1 MIFVI
6 KVGILFLND
15 LELIMRF
22 KKISCLLLPPLFIFS
37 TSIYAGNT
45 SKEQEIKKLVDQ
57 NFKPLLD
64 KYNVPG
70 MAVGVIQNNKK
81 YEMYYGLQSV
91 QDKKAVNSSTI
102 FELGSVSKLFTA
114 TAGGYAKTKGT
125 ISFKDTPGKYWKEL
139 KNTPID
145 QVNLLQLATYTSG
158 NLGLQFPDEVQTD
171 QQVLTFFKDWKP
183 KNSIGEYRQYSNP
196 SIGLFGKVVA
206 LSMNK
211 PFDQVLEKTIFPDL
225 GLKHSYVNV
234 PKTQMQNY
242 AFGYNQENQPIRVN
256 PGPLDAPAYGVKST
270 LPDMLKFINANLNTQ
285 KYPKDIQRAIN
296 ETHQGFYQ
304 VGTMYQALGWEEFSY
319 PAPLQTLLDSNSEQI
334 VMKPNKVTAISKE
347 PSVKMFHKT
356 GSTNGFGTYVV
367 FIPKEN
373 IGLVMLTNKR
383 IPNEERIKA
392 AYAVLNAIKK

>member
-1 MIFVI
+1 
-6 KVGILFLND
+6 
-15 LELIMRF
+15 MRF
-22 KKISCLLLPPLFIFS
+22 KKISCLLLSPLFIFS

-45 SKEQEIKKLVDQ
+45 PKDQEIKKLVDQ
-57 NFKPLLD
+57 NFKPLLE
-64 KYNVPG
+64 KYDVPG

-114 TAGGYAKTKGT
+114 TAGGYAKNKGK
-125 ISFKDTPGKYWKEL
+125 ISFDDTPGKYWKEL

-158 NLGLQFPDEVQTD
+158 NLALQFPDEVKTD

-211 PFDQVLEKTIFPDL
+211 PFDQVLEKTIFPAL

-256 PGPLDAPAYGVKST
+256 PGPLDARAYSVKST
-270 LPDMLKFINANLNTQ
+270 LPDMLSFIHANLNPQ
-285 KYPKDIQRAIN
+285 KYPADIQRAIN
-296 ETHQGFYQ
+296 ETHQGRYQ
-304 VGTMYQALGWEEFSY
+304 VNTMYQALGWEEFSY
-319 PAPLQTLLDSNSEQI
+319 PATLQTLLDSNSEQI

-347 PSVKMFHKT
+347 PSVKMYHKT
-356 GSTNGFGTYVV
+356 GSTTGFGTYVV

>member
-1 MIFVI
+1 
-6 KVGILFLND
+6 
-15 LELIMRF
+15 MRF
-22 KKISCLLLPPLFIFS
+22 KKISCLLLSPLFIFS

-45 SKEQEIKKLVDQ
+45 PKDREIKKLVDQ

-64 KYNVPG
+64 KYDVPG

-81 YEMYYGLQSV
+81 YETYYGLQSV
-91 QDKKAVNSSTI
+91 QDKKSVSSSTI

-114 TAGGYAKTKGT
+114 TAGGYAKNKGK
-125 ISFKDTPGKYWKEL
+125 ISFDDTPGKYWKEL

-145 QVNLLQLATYTSG
+145 QVKLLQLATYTSG
-158 NLGLQFPDEVQTD
+158 NLALQFPDEVQTD
-171 QQVLTFFKDWKP
+171 QQVLTFFKEWKP
-183 KNSIGEYRQYSNP
+183 KNPIGEYRQYSNP

-211 PFDQVLEKTIFPDL
+211 PFDQVLEKTIFPGL

-270 LPDMLKFINANLNTQ
+270 LPDMLSFINANLNPQ

-347 PSVKMFHKT
+347 PSIKMFHKT

>member
-1 MIFVI
+1 
-6 KVGILFLND
+6 
-15 LELIMRF
+15 MRF

-45 SKEQEIKKLVDQ
+45 PKEQEVKKLIDQ

-64 KYNVPG
+64 KYDVPG

-81 YEMYYGLQSV
+81 YEIYYGLQSV

-114 TAGGYAKTKGT
+114 TAGGYAKAKGK
-125 ISFKDTPGKYWKEL
+125 ISFNDTPGKYWKEL

-158 NLGLQFPDEVQTD
+158 NLALQFPDEVQTD
-171 QQVLTFFKDWKP
+171 QQVLTFFKDWKT
-183 KNSIGEYRQYSNP
+183 KNAIGEYRQYSNP

-211 PFDQVLEKTIFPDL
+211 PFDQVLEKTIFPPL
-225 GLKHSYVNV
+225 HLKNSYVNV

-242 AFGYNQENQPIRVN
+242 AYGYNQENQPIRVN

-270 LPDMLKFINANLNTQ
+270 LPDMLTFINANLNPQ
-285 KYPKDIQRAIN
+285 KYPKDIQHAIN

-356 GSTNGFGTYVV
+356 GSTNGFGSYVV

>member
-1 MIFVI
+1 
-6 KVGILFLND
+6 
-15 LELIMRF
+15 MRF

-37 TSIYAGNT
+37 SSIYAGNT
-45 SKEQEIKKLVDQ
+45 PKEQEIKKLVDQ
-57 NFKPLLD
+57 NFKPLLE
-64 KYNVPG
+64 KYDVPG

-91 QDKKAVNSSTI
+91 QDKKAVNSNTI

-125 ISFKDTPGKYWKEL
+125 ISFNDTPGKYWKEL

-158 NLGLQFPDEVQTD
+158 NLALQFPDEVKTD
-171 QQVLTFFKDWKP
+171 QQVLTFFKEWKP
-183 KNSIGEYRQYSNP
+183 KNPIGEYRQYSNP

-270 LPDMLKFINANLNTQ
+270 LPDMLSFINANLNPQ
-285 KYPKDIQRAIN
+285 KYPANIQRAIN

-319 PAPLQTLLDSNSEQI
+319 PALLQTLLDSNSEQI

>member
-1 MIFVI
+1 
-6 KVGILFLND
+6 
-15 LELIMRF
+15 MRF

-45 SKEQEIKKLVDQ
+45 PKEQEVKKLVDQ

-64 KYNVPG
+64 KYDVPG

-81 YEMYYGLQSV
+81 YEIYYGLQSV

-114 TAGGYAKTKGT
+114 TAGGYAKAKGK
-125 ISFKDTPGKYWKEL
+125 ISFDDTPGKYWKEL

-158 NLGLQFPDEVQTD
+158 NLALQFPDEVQTD
-171 QQVLTFFKDWKP
+171 QQVFTFFKDWKT
-183 KNSIGEYRQYSNP
+183 KNAIGEYRQYSNP

-211 PFDQVLEKTIFPDL
+211 PFDQVLEKTIFSTL
-225 GLKHSYVNV
+225 HLKNSYVNV

-242 AFGYNQENQPIRVN
+242 AYGYNQENQPIRVN

-270 LPDMLKFINANLNTQ
+270 LPDMLTFINANLNPQ
-285 KYPKDIQRAIN
+285 KYPKDIQHAIN

>member
-1 MIFVI
+1 MQ
-6 KVGILFLND
+6 
-15 LELIMRF
+15 F
-22 KKISCLLLPPLFIFS
+22 KKISCLLLSPLFIFS
-37 TSIYAGNT
+37 TSIYADNT
-45 SKEQEIKKLVDQ
+45 PKDQEIKKLVDQ
-57 NFKPLLD
+57 NFKPLLE
-64 KYNVPG
+64 KYDVPG

-102 FELGSVSKLFTA
+102 FELGSVSKLFIA
-114 TAGGYAKTKGT
+114 TAGGYAKNKGK
-125 ISFKDTPGKYWKEL
+125 ISFDDTPGKYWKEL

-158 NLGLQFPDEVQTD
+158 NLALQFPDEVQTD

-183 KNSIGEYRQYSNP
+183 KNPIGEYRQYSNP

-211 PFDQVLEKTIFPDL
+211 PFDQVLEKTIFPAL

-256 PGPLDAPAYGVKST
+256 LGLLDAPAYGVKST
-270 LPDMLKFINANLNTQ
+270 LPDMLSFIHANLNPQ
-285 KYPKDIQRAIN
+285 KYPADIQRAIN

-304 VGTMYQALGWEEFSY
+304 VNTMYQALGWEEFSY
-319 PAPLQTLLDSNSEQI
+319 PATLQTLLDSSSEQI

-347 PSVKMFHKT
+347 PSVKMYHKT
-356 GSTNGFGTYVV
+356 GSTTGFGTYVV

>member
-1 MIFVI
+1 
-6 KVGILFLND
+6 
-15 LELIMRF
+15 MRF
-22 KKISCLLLPPLFIFS
+22 KKISCLLLSPLFIFS

-45 SKEQEIKKLVDQ
+45 PKDQEIKKLVDQ
-57 NFKPLLD
+57 NFKPLLE
-64 KYNVPG
+64 KYDVPG

-91 QDKKAVNSSTI
+91 QDKKAVNRSTI

-114 TAGGYAKTKGT
+114 TAGGYAKNKGK
-125 ISFKDTPGKYWKEL
+125 ISFDDTPGKYWKEL

-158 NLGLQFPDEVQTD
+158 NLALQFPDEVQTD
-171 QQVLTFFKDWKP
+171 QQVLTFFKDWQP
-183 KNSIGEYRQYSNP
+183 KNPIGEYIQYSNP

-211 PFDQVLEKTIFPDL
+211 PFDQVLEKTIFPAL

-242 AFGYNQENQPIRVN
+242 AFGYNQENQPIRAN

-270 LPDMLKFINANLNTQ
+270 LPDMLSFIHANLNPQ
-285 KYPKDIQRAIN
+285 KYPADIQRAIN

-304 VGTMYQALGWEEFSY
+304 VNTMYQALGWEEFSY
-319 PAPLQTLLDSNSEQI
+319 PATLQTLLDSNSEQI

-347 PSVKMFHKT
+347 PSVKMYHKT
-356 GSTNGFGTYVV
+356 GSTTGFGTYVV

-392 AYAVLNAIKK
+392 AYAVLDAIKK

>member
-1 MIFVI
+1 
-6 KVGILFLND
+6 
-15 LELIMRF
+15 MRF

-45 SKEQEIKKLVDQ
+45 PKDQEIKKLVDQ

-64 KYNVPG
+64 KYDVPG

-114 TAGGYAKTKGT
+114 TAGGYAKNKGK
-125 ISFKDTPGKYWKEL
+125 ISFDDTPGKYWKEL

-158 NLGLQFPDEVQTD
+158 NLALQFPDEVQTD

-183 KNSIGEYRQYSNP
+183 KNPIGEYRQYSNP

-211 PFDQVLEKTIFPDL
+211 PFDQVLEKTIFPGL

-234 PKTQMQNY
+234 PKTQIQNY

-270 LPDMLKFINANLNTQ
+270 LPDMLSFINANLNPL

-296 ETHQGFYQ
+296 ETHKGFYQ

>member
-1 MIFVI
+1 
-6 KVGILFLND
+6 
-15 LELIMRF
+15 MRF
-22 KKISCLLLPPLFIFS
+22 KKISCPLSPPLFIFS

-45 SKEQEIKKLVDQ
+45 PKEQEVKKLIDQ

-64 KYNVPG
+64 KYDVPG

-81 YEMYYGLQSV
+81 YEIYYGLQSV

-114 TAGGYAKTKGT
+114 TAGGYAKAKGK
-125 ISFKDTPGKYWKEL
+125 ISFNDTPGKYWKEL

-158 NLGLQFPDEVQTD
+158 NLALQFPDEVQTD
-171 QQVLTFFKDWKP
+171 QQVLTFFKDWKT
-183 KNSIGEYRQYSNP
+183 KNAIGEYRQYSNP

-211 PFDQVLEKTIFPDL
+211 PFDQVLEKTIFPPL
-225 GLKHSYVNV
+225 HLKNSYVNV

-242 AFGYNQENQPIRVN
+242 AYGYNQENQPIRVN

-270 LPDMLKFINANLNTQ
+270 LPDMLTFINANLNPQ
-285 KYPKDIQRAIN
+285 KYPKDIQHAIN

-356 GSTNGFGTYVV
+356 GSTNGFGSYVV

>member
-1 MIFVI
+1 
-6 KVGILFLND
+6 
-15 LELIMRF
+15 MRF
-22 KKISCLLLPPLFIFS
+22 KKISCLLLSPLFIFS

-45 SKEQEIKKLVDQ
+45 PKDQEIKKLVDQ
-57 NFKPLLD
+57 NFKPLLE
-64 KYNVPG
+64 KYDVPG
-70 MAVGVIQNNKK
+70 MGHGVIQNNKK

-114 TAGGYAKTKGT
+114 TAGGYAKNKGK
-125 ISFKDTPGKYWKEL
+125 ISFDDTPGKYWKEL

-158 NLGLQFPDEVQTD
+158 NLALQFPDEVKTD

-211 PFDQVLEKTIFPDL
+211 PFDQVLEKTIFPAL

-256 PGPLDAPAYGVKST
+256 PGPLDAPAYSVKST
-270 LPDMLKFINANLNTQ
+270 LPDMLSFIHANLNPQ
-285 KYPKDIQRAIN
+285 KYPADIQRAIN
-296 ETHQGFYQ
+296 ETHQGRYQ
-304 VGTMYQALGWEEFSY
+304 VNTMYQALGWEEFSY
-319 PAPLQTLLDSNSEQI
+319 PATLQTLLDSNSEQI

-347 PSVKMFHKT
+347 PSVKMYHKT
-356 GSTNGFGTYVV
+356 GSTTGFGTYVV

>member
-1 MIFVI
+1 
-6 KVGILFLND
+6 
-15 LELIMRF
+15 MRF
-22 KKISCLLLPPLFIFS
+22 KKISCLLLSPLFIFS

-45 SKEQEIKKLVDQ
+45 PKDQEIKKLVDQ
-57 NFKPLLD
+57 NFKPLLE
-64 KYNVPG
+64 KYDVPG

-114 TAGGYAKTKGT
+114 TAGGYAKNKGK
-125 ISFKDTPGKYWKEL
+125 ISFDDTPGKYWKEL

-158 NLGLQFPDEVQTD
+158 NLALQFPDEVKTD

-211 PFDQVLEKTIFPDL
+211 PFDQVLEKTIFPAL

-256 PGPLDAPAYGVKST
+256 PGPLDATAYGVKST
-270 LPDMLKFINANLNTQ
+270 LPDMLSFIHANLNPQ
-285 KYPKDIQRAIN
+285 KYPADIQRAIN
-296 ETHQGFYQ
+296 ETHQGRYQ
-304 VGTMYQALGWEEFSY
+304 VNTMYQALGWEEFSY
-319 PAPLQTLLDSNSEQI
+319 PATLQTLLDSNSEQI
-334 VMKPNKVTAISKE
+334 VMKPKVTAISKE
-347 PSVKMFHKT
+347 PSVKMYHKT
-356 GSTNGFGTYVV
+356 GSTTGFGTYVV

>member
-1 MIFVI
+1 
-6 KVGILFLND
+6 
-15 LELIMRF
+15 MRF
-22 KKISCLLLPPLFIFS
+22 KKISCLLLSPLFIFS

-45 SKEQEIKKLVDQ
+45 PKDQEIKKLVDQ
-57 NFKPLLD
+57 NFKPLLE
-64 KYNVPG
+64 KYDVPG

-114 TAGGYAKTKGT
+114 TAGGYAKNKGK
-125 ISFKDTPGKYWKEL
+125 ISFDDTPGKYWKVL

-158 NLGLQFPDEVQTD
+158 NLALQFPDEVQTD

-183 KNSIGEYRQYSNP
+183 KNPIGEYRQYSNP

-211 PFDQVLEKTIFPDL
+211 PFDQVLEKTIFPAL

-256 PGPLDAPAYGVKST
+256 PGPLDAPEYGVKST
-270 LPDMLKFINANLNTQ
+270 LPDMLSFIHANLNPQ
-285 KYPKDIQRAIN
+285 KYPADIQRAIN

-304 VGTMYQALGWEEFSY
+304 VNTMYQALGWEEFSY
-319 PAPLQTLLDSNSEQI
+319 PATLQTLLDSNSEQI

-347 PSVKMFHKT
+347 PSVKMYHKT
-356 GSTNGFGTYVV
+356 GSTTGFGTYVV

>member
-1 MIFVI
+1 R
-6 KVGILFLND
+6 LRWFL
-15 LELIMRF
+15 L
-22 KKISCLLLPPLFIFS
+22 S
-37 TSIYAGNT
+37 
-45 SKEQEIKKLVDQ
+45 QEV
-57 NFKPLLD
+57 
-64 KYNVPG
+64 
-70 MAVGVIQNNKK
+70 
-81 YEMYYGLQSV
+81 YYGLQSV

-114 TAGGYAKTKGT
+114 TAGGYAKNKGK
-125 ISFKDTPGKYWKEL
+125 ISFDDTPGKYWKEL

-158 NLGLQFPDEVQTD
+158 NLALQFPDEVKTD

-211 PFDQVLEKTIFPDL
+211 PFDQVLEKTIFPAL

-270 LPDMLKFINANLNTQ
+270 LPDMLSFIHANLNPQ
-285 KYPKDIQRAIN
+285 KYPADIQRAIN
-296 ETHQGFYQ
+296 ETHQGRYQ
-304 VGTMYQALGWEEFSY
+304 VNTMYQALGWEEFSY
-319 PAPLQTLLDSNSEQI
+319 PATLQTLLDSNSEQI
-334 VMKPNKVTAISKE
+334 VMKPNVTAISKE
-347 PSVKMFHKT
+347 PSVKMYHKT
-356 GSTNGFGTYVV
+356 GSTTGFGTYVV

>member
-1 MIFVI
+1 
-6 KVGILFLND
+6 
-15 LELIMRF
+15 MRF
-22 KKISCLLLPPLFIFS
+22 KKISCLLLSPLFIFS

-45 SKEQEIKKLVDQ
+45 PKDQEIKKLVDQ
-57 NFKPLLD
+57 NFKPLLE
-64 KYNVPG
+64 KYDVPG

-114 TAGGYAKTKGT
+114 TAGGYAKNKGK
-125 ISFKDTPGKYWKEL
+125 ISFDDTPGKYWKEL

-158 NLGLQFPDEVQTD
+158 NLALQFPDEVKTD

-211 PFDQVLEKTIFPDL
+211 PFDQVLEKTIFPAL

-270 LPDMLKFINANLNTQ
+270 LPDMLSFIHANLNTQ
-285 KYPKDIQRAIN
+285 KYPADIQRAIN
-296 ETHQGFYQ
+296 ETHQGRYQ
-304 VGTMYQALGWEEFSY
+304 VNTMYQALGWEEFSY
-319 PAPLQTLLDSNSEQI
+319 PATLQTLLDSNSEQI

-347 PSVKMFHKT
+347 PSVKMYHKT
-356 GSTNGFGTYVV
+356 GSTTGFGTYVV

>member
-1 MIFVI
+1 MQF
-6 KVGILFLND
+6 N
-15 LELIMRF
+15 
-22 KKISCLLLPPLFIFS
+22 KISCLLLSPLFIFN

-45 SKEQEIKKLVDQ
+45 PKEQEIKKLVDQ
-57 NFKPLLD
+57 NFKPLLE
-64 KYNVPG
+64 KYDVPG
-70 MAVGVIQNNKK
+70 MAVGIIQNNKE
-81 YEMYYGLQSV
+81 YETYYGLQSV

-270 LPDMLKFINANLNTQ
+270 LPDMLSFVNANLNPQ
-285 KYPKDIQRAIN
+285 KYPADIQRAIN

>member
-1 MIFVI
+1 
-6 KVGILFLND
+6 
-15 LELIMRF
+15 MRF

-45 SKEQEIKKLVDQ
+45 PKDQEIKKLVDQ
-57 NFKPLLD
+57 NFKPLLE
-64 KYNVPG
+64 KYDVPG

-81 YEMYYGLQSV
+81 YETYYGLQSV

-125 ISFKDTPGKYWKEL
+125 ISFKDTTGKYWKEL

-211 PFDQVLEKTIFPDL
+211 PFDQLLEKTIFPDL

-270 LPDMLKFINANLNTQ
+270 LPDMLKFINANLNPQ
-285 KYPKDIQRAIN
+285 KYPADIQRAIN

>member
-1 MIFVI
+1 
-6 KVGILFLND
+6 
-15 LELIMRF
+15 MRF
-22 KKISCLLLPPLFIFS
+22 KKISCLLLSPLFIFS

-45 SKEQEIKKLVDQ
+45 PKDQEIKKLVDQ
-57 NFKPLLD
+57 NFKPLLE
-64 KYNVPG
+64 KYDVPG

-114 TAGGYAKTKGT
+114 TAGGYAKNKGK
-125 ISFKDTPGKYWKEL
+125 ISFDDTPGKYWKEL

-158 NLGLQFPDEVQTD
+158 NLALQFPDEVKTD

-211 PFDQVLEKTIFPDL
+211 PFDQVLEKTIFPAL

-256 PGPLDAPAYGVKST
+256 PGPLDAPAYSVKST
-270 LPDMLKFINANLNTQ
+270 LPDMLSFIHANLNPQ
-285 KYPKDIQRAIN
+285 KYPADIQRAIN
-296 ETHQGFYQ
+296 ETHQGRYQ
-304 VGTMYQALGWEEFSY
+304 VNTMYQALGWEEFSY
-319 PAPLQTLLDSNSEQI
+319 PATLQTLLDSNSEQI
-334 VMKPNKVTAISKE
+334 AMKPNKVTAISKE
-347 PSVKMFHKT
+347 PSVKMYHKT
-356 GSTNGFGTYVV
+356 GSTTGFGTYVV

>member
-1 MIFVI
+1 
-6 KVGILFLND
+6 
-15 LELIMRF
+15 MRF
-22 KKISCLLLPPLFIFS
+22 KKISCLLLSPLFIFS

-45 SKEQEIKKLVDQ
+45 PKDQEIKKLVDQ
-57 NFKPLLD
+57 NFKPLLE
-64 KYNVPG
+64 KYDVPG

-114 TAGGYAKTKGT
+114 TAGGYAKNKGK
-125 ISFKDTPGKYWKEL
+125 ISFDDTPGKYWKEL

-158 NLGLQFPDEVQTD
+158 NLALQFPDEVKTD

-211 PFDQVLEKTIFPDL
+211 PFDQVLEKTIFPAL

-256 PGPLDAPAYGVKST
+256 PGPLDAPAYSVKST
-270 LPDMLKFINANLNTQ
+270 LPDMLSFIHANLNPQ
-285 KYPKDIQRAIN
+285 KYPADIQRAIN
-296 ETHQGFYQ
+296 ETHQGRYQ
-304 VGTMYQALGWEEFSY
+304 VNTMYQALGWEEFSY
-319 PAPLQTLLDSNSEQI
+319 PATLQTLLDSNSEQI

-347 PSVKMFHKT
+347 PSVKMYHKT
-356 GSTNGFGTYVV
+356 GSTTGFGTYVV

-392 AYAVLNAIKK
+392 AYA

>member
-1 MIFVI
+1 
-6 KVGILFLND
+6 
-15 LELIMRF
+15 MRF
-22 KKISCLLLPPLFIFS
+22 KKISCLLLSPLFIFS

-45 SKEQEIKKLVDQ
+45 PKDREIKKLVDQ

-64 KYNVPG
+64 KYDVPG

-81 YEMYYGLQSV
+81 YETYYGLQSV
-91 QDKKAVNSSTI
+91 QDKKSVSSSTI

-114 TAGGYAKTKGT
+114 TAGGYAKNKGK
-125 ISFKDTPGKYWKEL
+125 ISFDDTSGKYWKEL

-158 NLGLQFPDEVQTD
+158 NLALQFPDEVQTD
-171 QQVLTFFKDWKP
+171 QQVLTFFKEWKP
-183 KNSIGEYRQYSNP
+183 KNPIGEYRQYSNP

-211 PFDQVLEKTIFPDL
+211 PFDQVLEKTIFPGL

-270 LPDMLKFINANLNTQ
+270 LPDMLSFINANINPQ
-285 KYPKDIQRAIN
+285 KYPKDTQRAIN

-356 GSTNGFGTYVV
+356 GSTNGFGSYVV

>member
-1 MIFVI
+1 
-6 KVGILFLND
+6 
-15 LELIMRF
+15 MRF
-22 KKISCLLLPPLFIFS
+22 KKISCLLLSPLFIFS
-37 TSIYAGNT
+37 TSIYADNT
-45 SKEQEIKKLVDQ
+45 PKDQEIKKLVDQ
-57 NFKPLLD
+57 NFKPLLE
-64 KYNVPG
+64 KYDVPG

-114 TAGGYAKTKGT
+114 TAGGYAKNKGK
-125 ISFKDTPGKYWKEL
+125 ISFDDTPGKYWKEL
-139 KNTPID
+139 KNTPIN

-158 NLGLQFPDEVQTD
+158 NLALQFPDEVQTD

-183 KNSIGEYRQYSNP
+183 KNPIGEYRQYSNP

-211 PFDQVLEKTIFPDL
+211 PFDQVLEKTIFPAL

-270 LPDMLKFINANLNTQ
+270 LPDMLSFIHANLNPQ
-285 KYPKDIQRAIN
+285 KYPADIQRAIN
-296 ETHQGFYQ
+296 ETHQGHYQ
-304 VGTMYQALGWEEFSY
+304 VNTMYQALGWEEFSY
-319 PAPLQTLLDSNSEQI
+319 PAMLQTLLDSNSEQI

-347 PSVKMFHKT
+347 PSVKMYHKT

-392 AYAVLNAIKK
+392 AYTVLNAIKK

>member
-1 MIFVI
+1 
-6 KVGILFLND
+6 
-15 LELIMRF
+15 MRF
-22 KKISCLLLPPLFIFS
+22 KKISCLLLSPLFIFS

-45 SKEQEIKKLVDQ
+45 PKDQEIKKLVDQ
-57 NFKPLLD
+57 NFKPLLE
-64 KYNVPG
+64 KYDVPG

-114 TAGGYAKTKGT
+114 TAGAYAKNKGK
-125 ISFKDTPGKYWKEL
+125 ISFDDTPGKYWKEL
-139 KNTPID
+139 KNIPID

-158 NLGLQFPDEVQTD
+158 NLALQFPDEVQTD

-183 KNSIGEYRQYSNP
+183 KNPIGEYRQYSNP

-211 PFDQVLEKTIFPDL
+211 PFDQVLEKTIFPAL

-270 LPDMLKFINANLNTQ
+270 LPDMLSFIHANLNPQ
-285 KYPKDIQRAIN
+285 KYPADIQRAIN
-296 ETHQGFYQ
+296 ETHQGRYQ
-304 VGTMYQALGWEEFSY
+304 VNTMYQALGWEEFSY
-319 PAPLQTLLDSNSEQI
+319 PATLQTLLDSNSEQI

-347 PSVKMFHKT
+347 PSVKMYHKT

-392 AYAVLNAIKK
+392 AYAVLSAIKK

>member
-1 MIFVI
+1 
-6 KVGILFLND
+6 
-15 LELIMRF
+15 MRF

-45 SKEQEIKKLVDQ
+45 PKEQEVKKLVDQ

-64 KYNVPG
+64 KYDVPG

-81 YEMYYGLQSV
+81 YEIYYGLQSV
-91 QDKKAVNSSTI
+91 QDTKAVNSSTI

-114 TAGGYAKTKGT
+114 TAGGYAKAKGK
-125 ISFKDTPGKYWKEL
+125 ISFDDTPGKYWKEL

-158 NLGLQFPDEVQTD
+158 NLALQFPDEVQTD
-171 QQVLTFFKDWKP
+171 QQVLTFFKDWKT
-183 KNSIGEYRQYSNP
+183 KNAIGEYRQYSNP

-211 PFDQVLEKTIFPDL
+211 PFDQVLEKTIFPPL
-225 GLKHSYVNV
+225 HLKNSYVNV

-242 AFGYNQENQPIRVN
+242 AYGYNQENQPIRVN

-270 LPDMLKFINANLNTQ
+270 LPDMLTFINANLNPQ
-285 KYPKDIQRAIN
+285 KYPKDIQRAIS

-356 GSTNGFGTYVV
+356 GSTNGFGSYVV

>member
-1 MIFVI
+1 MQ
-6 KVGILFLND
+6 
-15 LELIMRF
+15 F
-22 KKISCLLLPPLFIFS
+22 KKISCLLLPSLFIFN

-45 SKEQEIKKLVDQ
+45 PKEQEIKKLVDQ
-57 NFKPLLD
+57 NFKPLLE
-64 KYNVPG
+64 KYDVPG
-70 MAVGVIQNNKK
+70 MAVGVIQNNKN

-91 QDKKAVNSSTI
+91 QDKKAVNGNTI

-114 TAGGYAKTKGT
+114 TAGGYAKTKGK
-125 ISFKDTPGKYWKEL
+125 ISFEDTPGKYWKEL

-145 QVNLLQLATYTSG
+145 RVTLLQLATYTSG
-158 NLGLQFPDEVQTD
+158 NLALQFPDEVQTD
-171 QQVLTFFKDWKP
+171 QQVLTFFKEWKP
-183 KNSIGEYRQYSNP
+183 KNPIGEYRQYSNP

-270 LPDMLKFINANLNTQ
+270 LPDMLSFIDANLNPQ
-285 KYPKDIQRAIN
+285 KYPADIRQAIS
-296 ETHQGFYQ
+296 ETHKGFYQ

-334 VMKPNKVTAISKE
+334 VMKPNKVAAISKE
-347 PSVKMFHKT
+347 PSVKIYHKT

>member
-1 MIFVI
+1 
-6 KVGILFLND
+6 
-15 LELIMRF
+15 MRF
-22 KKISCLLLPPLFIFS
+22 KKISCLLLPSLFIFN

-45 SKEQEIKKLVDQ
+45 PKEQEIKKLVDQ
-57 NFKPLLD
+57 NFKPLLE
-64 KYNVPG
+64 KYDVPG
-70 MAVGVIQNNKK
+70 MAVGVIQNNKN

-91 QDKKAVNSSTI
+91 QDKKAVNGNTI

-114 TAGGYAKTKGT
+114 TAGGYAKTKGK
-125 ISFKDTPGKYWKEL
+125 ISFEDTPGKYWKEL

-145 QVNLLQLATYTSG
+145 RVTLLQLATYTSG
-158 NLGLQFPDEVQTD
+158 NLALQFPDEVQTD
-171 QQVLTFFKDWKP
+171 QQVLTFFKEWKP
-183 KNSIGEYRQYSNP
+183 KNPIGEYRQYSNP

-270 LPDMLKFINANLNTQ
+270 LPDMLKFINANLNPQ
-285 KYPKDIQRAIN
+285 KYPADIQSAIN
-296 ETHQGFYQ
+296 ETHKGFYQ

-347 PSVKMFHKT
+347 PSVKIYHKT

>member
-1 MIFVI
+1 MQ
-6 KVGILFLND
+6 
-15 LELIMRF
+15 F

-37 TSIYAGNT
+37 SSIYAGNT
-45 SKEQEIKKLVDQ
+45 PKEQEIKKLVDQ
-57 NFKPLLD
+57 NFKPLLE
-64 KYNVPG
+64 KYDVPG

-125 ISFKDTPGKYWKEL
+125 ISFDDTPGKYWKEL

-158 NLGLQFPDEVQTD
+158 NLALQFPDEVKTD
-171 QQVLTFFKDWKP
+171 QQVLTFFKEWKP
-183 KNSIGEYRQYSNP
+183 KNPIGEYRQYSNP

-256 PGPLDAPAYGVKST
+256 SGPLDAPAYSVKST
-270 LPDMLKFINANLNTQ
+270 LPDMLSFINANLNPQ
-285 KYPKDIQRAIN
+285 KYPADIQRAIN

>member
-1 MIFVI
+1 
-6 KVGILFLND
+6 
-15 LELIMRF
+15 MRF
-22 KKISCLLLPPLFIFS
+22 KKISCLLLSPLFIFS

-45 SKEQEIKKLVDQ
+45 PKDQEIKKLVDQ
-57 NFKPLLD
+57 NFKPLLE
-64 KYNVPG
+64 KYDVPG

-114 TAGGYAKTKGT
+114 TAGGYAKNKGK
-125 ISFKDTPGKYWKEL
+125 ISFDDKPGKYWKEL

-158 NLGLQFPDEVQTD
+158 NLALQFPDEVQTD
-171 QQVLTFFKDWKP
+171 QQVLTFFKDWQP
-183 KNSIGEYRQYSNP
+183 KNPIGEYRQYSNP

-211 PFDQVLEKTIFPDL
+211 PFDQVLEETIFPAL

-270 LPDMLKFINANLNTQ
+270 LPDMLSFIHANLNPQ
-285 KYPKDIQRAIN
+285 KYPADIQRAIN

-304 VGTMYQALGWEEFSY
+304 VNTMYQALGWEEFSY
-319 PAPLQTLLDSNSEQI
+319 PATLQTLLDSNSEQI

-347 PSVKMFHKT
+347 PSVKMYHKT

>member
-1 MIFVI
+1 MQ
-6 KVGILFLND
+6 
-15 LELIMRF
+15 F
-22 KKISCLLLPPLFIFS
+22 KKISCLLLSPLFIFS
-37 TSIYAGNT
+37 TSIYADNT
-45 SKEQEIKKLVDQ
+45 PKDQEIKKLVDQ
-57 NFKPLLD
+57 NFKPLLE
-64 KYNVPG
+64 KYDVPG

-114 TAGGYAKTKGT
+114 TAGGYAKNKGK
-125 ISFKDTPGKYWKEL
+125 ISFDDTPGKYWKEL

-158 NLGLQFPDEVQTD
+158 NLALQFPDEVQTD
-171 QQVLTFFKDWKP
+171 QQVLTFFKDWQP
-183 KNSIGEYRQYSNP
+183 KNPIGEYRQYSNP

-211 PFDQVLEKTIFPDL
+211 PFDQVLEKTIFPAL

-256 PGPLDAPAYGVKST
+256 PGPLDAPAYGVPAYGVKST
-270 LPDMLKFINANLNTQ
+270 LPDMLSFIHANLNPQ
-285 KYPKDIQRAIN
+285 KYPADIQRAIN

-304 VGTMYQALGWEEFSY
+304 VNTMYQALGWEEFSY
-319 PAPLQTLLDSNSEQI
+319 PATLQTLLDSNSEQI

-347 PSVKMFHKT
+347 PSVKMYHKT

-392 AYAVLNAIKK
+392 AYAVLDAIKK

>member
-1 MIFVI
+1 
-6 KVGILFLND
+6 
-15 LELIMRF
+15 MRF
-22 KKISCLLLPPLFIFS
+22 KKISCLLLSPLFIFS

-45 SKEQEIKKLVDQ
+45 PKDQEIKKLVDQ
-57 NFKPLLD
+57 NFKPLLE
-64 KYNVPG
+64 KYDVPG
-70 MAVGVIQNNKK
+70 MAVGIIQNNKK

-114 TAGGYAKTKGT
+114 TAGGYAKNKGK
-125 ISFKDTPGKYWKEL
+125 ISFDDKPGKYWKEL

-158 NLGLQFPDEVQTD
+158 NLALQFPDEVQTD
-171 QQVLTFFKDWKP
+171 QQVLTFFKDWQP
-183 KNSIGEYRQYSNP
+183 KNPIGEYRQYSNP

-211 PFDQVLEKTIFPDL
+211 PFDQVLEETIFPAL

-270 LPDMLKFINANLNTQ
+270 LPDMLSFIHANLNPQ
-285 KYPKDIQRAIN
+285 KYPADIQRAIN

-304 VGTMYQALGWEEFSY
+304 VNTMYQALGWEEFSY
-319 PAPLQTLLDSNSEQI
+319 PATLQTLLDSNSEQI

-347 PSVKMFHKT
+347 PSVKMYHKT
-356 GSTNGFGTYVV
+356 GSTNGFGTYIV

-392 AYAVLNAIKK
+392 AYAVLSAIKK

>member
-1 MIFVI
+1 
-6 KVGILFLND
+6 
-15 LELIMRF
+15 MRF

-45 SKEQEIKKLVDQ
+45 PKDREIKRLVDQ

-64 KYNVPG
+64 KYDVPG

-81 YEMYYGLQSV
+81 YETYYGLQSV
-91 QDKKAVNSSTI
+91 QDKKAVSSSTI

-114 TAGGYAKTKGT
+114 TAGGYAKNKGK
-125 ISFKDTPGKYWKEL
+125 ISFDDTPGKYWKEL

-158 NLGLQFPDEVQTD
+158 NLALQFPDEVQTD

-392 AYAVLNAIKK
+392 AYAVLNGIKK

>member
-1 MIFVI
+1 
-6 KVGILFLND
+6 
-15 LELIMRF
+15 MRF
-22 KKISCLLLPPLFIFS
+22 KKISCLLLSPLFIFS

-45 SKEQEIKKLVDQ
+45 PKDQEIKKLVDQ
-57 NFKPLLD
+57 NFKPLLE
-64 KYNVPG
+64 KYDVPG

-114 TAGGYAKTKGT
+114 TAGGYAKNKGK
-125 ISFKDTPGKYWKEL
+125 ISFDDRPGKYWKEL

-158 NLGLQFPDEVQTD
+158 NLALQFPDEVQTD

-183 KNSIGEYRQYSNP
+183 KNPIGEYRQYSNP

-211 PFDQVLEKTIFPDL
+211 PFDQVLEKTIFPAL

-270 LPDMLKFINANLNTQ
+270 LPDMLSFIYANLNPQ
-285 KYPKDIQRAIN
+285 KYPADIQRAIN
-296 ETHQGFYQ
+296 ETHQGRYQ
-304 VGTMYQALGWEEFSY
+304 VNTMYQALGWEEFSY
-319 PAPLQTLLDSNSEQI
+319 PATLQTLLDSNSEQI

-347 PSVKMFHKT
+347 PSVKMYHKT

-392 AYAVLNAIKK
+392 AYAVLSAIKK

>member
-1 MIFVI
+1 
-6 KVGILFLND
+6 
-15 LELIMRF
+15 MRF
-22 KKISCLLLPPLFIFS
+22 KKISCLLLSPLFIFS

-45 SKEQEIKKLVDQ
+45 PKDQEIKKLVDQ
-57 NFKPLLD
+57 NFKPLLE
-64 KYNVPG
+64 KYDVPG

-114 TAGGYAKTKGT
+114 TAGGYAKNKGK
-125 ISFKDTPGKYWKEL
+125 ISFDDKPGKYWKEL

-158 NLGLQFPDEVQTD
+158 NLALQFPDEVQTD

-183 KNSIGEYRQYSNP
+183 KNPIGEYRQYSNP

-211 PFDQVLEKTIFPDL
+211 PFNQVLEKTIFPAL
-225 GLKHSYVNV
+225 GLKHSYVNI

-270 LPDMLKFINANLNTQ
+270 LPDMLSFIYANLNPQ
-285 KYPKDIQRAIN
+285 KYPADIQRAIN
-296 ETHQGFYQ
+296 ETHQGRYQ
-304 VGTMYQALGWEEFSY
+304 VNTMYQALGWEEFSY
-319 PAPLQTLLDSNSEQI
+319 PTTLQTLLDSNSEQI

-347 PSVKMFHKT
+347 PSVKMYHKT

-392 AYAVLNAIKK
+392 AYAVLSAIKK

>member
-1 MIFVI
+1 
-6 KVGILFLND
+6 
-15 LELIMRF
+15 
-22 KKISCLLLPPLFIFS
+22 ISCLLLSPLFIFS

-45 SKEQEIKKLVDQ
+45 PKDQEIKKLVDQ
-57 NFKPLLD
+57 NFKPLLE
-64 KYNVPG
+64 KYDVPG

-114 TAGGYAKTKGT
+114 TAGGYAKNKGK
-125 ISFKDTPGKYWKEL
+125 ISFDDTPGKYWKEL

-158 NLGLQFPDEVQTD
+158 NLALQFPDEVKTD

-211 PFDQVLEKTIFPDL
+211 PFDQVLEKTIFPAL

-256 PGPLDAPAYGVKST
+256 PGPLDAPAYSVKST
-270 LPDMLKFINANLNTQ
+270 LPDMLSFIHANLNPQ
-285 KYPKDIQRAIN
+285 KYPADIQRAIN
-296 ETHQGFYQ
+296 ETHQGRYQ
-304 VGTMYQALGWEEFSY
+304 VNTMYQALGWEEFSY
-319 PAPLQTLLDSNSEQI
+319 PATLQTLLDSNSEQI

-347 PSVKMFHKT
+347 PSVKMYHKT
-356 GSTNGFGTYVV
+356 GSTTGFGTYVV

>member
-1 MIFVI
+1 
-6 KVGILFLND
+6 
-15 LELIMRF
+15 MRF
-22 KKISCLLLPPLFIFS
+22 KKISCLLLSPLFIFS

-45 SKEQEIKKLVDQ
+45 PKDQEIKKLVDQ
-57 NFKPLLD
+57 NFKPLLE
-64 KYNVPG
+64 KYDVPG

-102 FELGSVSKLFTA
+102 FELGSVNKLFTA
-114 TAGGYAKTKGT
+114 TAGGYAKNKGK
-125 ISFKDTPGKYWKEL
+125 ISFDDTPGKYWKEL

-158 NLGLQFPDEVQTD
+158 NLALQFPDEVKTD

-211 PFDQVLEKTIFPDL
+211 PFDQVLEKTIFPAL

-256 PGPLDAPAYGVKST
+256 PGPLDAPAYSVKST
-270 LPDMLKFINANLNTQ
+270 LPDMLSFIHANLNPQ
-285 KYPKDIQRAIN
+285 KYPADIQRAIN
-296 ETHQGFYQ
+296 ETHQGRYQ
-304 VGTMYQALGWEEFSY
+304 VNTMYQALGWEEFSY
-319 PAPLQTLLDSNSEQI
+319 PATLQTLLDSNSEQI

-347 PSVKMFHKT
+347 PSVKMYHKT
-356 GSTNGFGTYVV
+356 GSTTGFGTYVV

>member
-1 MIFVI
+1 
-6 KVGILFLND
+6 
-15 LELIMRF
+15 MRF
-22 KKISCLLLPPLFIFS
+22 KKISCLLLSPLFIFS

-45 SKEQEIKKLVDQ
+45 PKDQEIKKLVDQ
-57 NFKPLLD
+57 NFKPLLE
-64 KYNVPG
+64 KYDVPG

-114 TAGGYAKTKGT
+114 TAGGYAKNKGK
-125 ISFKDTPGKYWKEL
+125 ISFDDTPGKYWKEL

-158 NLGLQFPDEVQTD
+158 NLALKFPDEVKTD

-211 PFDQVLEKTIFPDL
+211 PFDQVLEKTIFPAL

-256 PGPLDAPAYGVKST
+256 PGPLDAPAYSVKST
-270 LPDMLKFINANLNTQ
+270 LPDMLSFIHANLNPQ
-285 KYPKDIQRAIN
+285 KYPADIQRAIN
-296 ETHQGFYQ
+296 ETHQGRYQ
-304 VGTMYQALGWEEFSY
+304 VNTMYQALGWEEFSY
-319 PAPLQTLLDSNSEQI
+319 PATLQTLLDSNSEQI

-347 PSVKMFHKT
+347 PSVKMYHKT
-356 GSTNGFGTYVV
+356 GSTTGFGTYVV

>member
-1 MIFVI
+1 
-6 KVGILFLND
+6 
-15 LELIMRF
+15 MRF
-22 KKISCLLLPPLFIFS
+22 KKISCLLLSPLFIFS
-37 TSIYAGNT
+37 TSIYADNT
-45 SKEQEIKKLVDQ
+45 PKDQEIKKLVDQ
-57 NFKPLLD
+57 NFKPLLE
-64 KYNVPG
+64 KYDVPG

-114 TAGGYAKTKGT
+114 TAGGYAKNKGK
-125 ISFKDTPGKYWKEL
+125 ISFDDTPGKYWKEL
-139 KNTPID
+139 KNTPIN

-158 NLGLQFPDEVQTD
+158 NLALQFPDEVQTD

-183 KNSIGEYRQYSNP
+183 KNPIGEYRQYSNP

-211 PFDQVLEKTIFPDL
+211 PFDQVLEKTIFPAL

-270 LPDMLKFINANLNTQ
+270 LPDMLSFIHANLNPQ
-285 KYPKDIQRAIN
+285 KYPADIQRAIN
-296 ETHQGFYQ
+296 ETHQGHYQ
-304 VGTMYQALGWEEFSY
+304 VNTMYQALGWEEFSY
-319 PAPLQTLLDSNSEQI
+319 PATLQTLLDSNSEQI

-347 PSVKMFHKT
+347 PSVKMYHKT

-392 AYAVLNAIKK
+392 AYTVLNAIKK

>member
-1 MIFVI
+1 
-6 KVGILFLND
+6 
-15 LELIMRF
+15 MRF
-22 KKISCLLLPPLFIFS
+22 KKNFCLLLPPLFIFS
-37 TSIYAGNT
+37 TSIYAGNI
-45 SKEQEIKKLVDQ
+45 SKQQEIKKLVDQ
-57 NFKPLLD
+57 NFKPLLE
-64 KYNVPG
+64 KYDVPG

-81 YEMYYGLQSV
+81 YETYYGLQSV
-91 QDKKAVNSSTI
+91 QDKKSVSSSTI

-114 TAGGYAKTKGT
+114 TAGGYAKNKGK
-125 ISFKDTPGKYWKEL
+125 ISFDDTPGKYWKEL

-158 NLGLQFPDEVQTD
+158 NLALQFPDEVQTD
-171 QQVLTFFKDWKP
+171 QQVLTFFKEWKP
-183 KNSIGEYRQYSNP
+183 KNPIGEYRQYSNP

-211 PFDQVLEKTIFPDL
+211 PFDQVLEKTIFPGL

-256 PGPLDAPAYGVKST
+256 PGPLDAPAYVVKST
-270 LPDMLKFINANLNTQ
+270 LPDMLSFINANINPQ
-285 KYPKDIQRAIN
+285 KYPADIQRAIN

-347 PSVKMFHKT
+347 PSIKMFHKT

>member
-1 MIFVI
+1 MQ
-6 KVGILFLND
+6 
-15 LELIMRF
+15 F

-37 TSIYAGNT
+37 SSIYAGNT
-45 SKEQEIKKLVDQ
+45 PKEQEIKKLVDQ
-57 NFKPLLD
+57 NFKSLLD

-70 MAVGVIQNNKK
+70 MAVGVIQNNQK
-81 YEMYYGLQSV
+81 YEMYYGLQSI
-91 QDKKAVNSSTI
+91 QDKKAVNSNTI

-114 TAGGYAKTKGT
+114 TAGGYTKTKGT
-125 ISFKDTPGKYWKEL
+125 ISFDDTPGKYWKEL

-158 NLGLQFPDEVQTD
+158 NLALQFPDEVKTA
-171 QQVLTFFKDWKP
+171 QQVLTFFKEWKP
-183 KNSIGEYRQYSNP
+183 KNPIGEYRQYSNP

-270 LPDMLKFINANLNTQ
+270 LPDMLSFINANLNPQ
-285 KYPKDIQRAIN
+285 KYPADIQRAIN

-347 PSVKMFHKT
+347 PSVKIFHKT

>member
-1 MIFVI
+1 
-6 KVGILFLND
+6 
-15 LELIMRF
+15 
-22 KKISCLLLPPLFIFS
+22 
-37 TSIYAGNT
+37 
-45 SKEQEIKKLVDQ
+45 
-57 NFKPLLD
+57 
-64 KYNVPG
+64 
-70 MAVGVIQNNKK
+70 MAIGVIQNNKK

-91 QDKKAVNSSTI
+91 QDKKSVNGNTI

-114 TAGGYAKTKGT
+114 TAGGYAKTKGK
-125 ISFKDTPGKYWKEL
+125 ISFEDTPGKYWKEL

-145 QVNLLQLATYTSG
+145 RVNLLQLATYTSG

-183 KNSIGEYRQYSNP
+183 KNQIGEYRQYSNP
-196 SIGLFGKVVA
+196 SIGLFGKVVG
-206 LSMNK
+206 LSMNQ
-211 PFDQVLEKTIFPDL
+211 PFSQVLEKTIFPSL
-225 GLKHSYVNV
+225 HLKHSYVNV

-242 AFGYNQENQPIRVN
+242 AFGYNQENQPIRVT

-270 LPDMLKFINANLNTQ
+270 LPDMLSFIDANLNPQ
-285 KYPKDIQRAIN
+285 KYPADIRRAID
-296 ETHQGFYQ
+296 ETHKGFYQ

-347 PSVKMFHKT
+347 PSIKMFHKT

>member
-1 MIFVI
+1 
-6 KVGILFLND
+6 
-15 LELIMRF
+15 MRF
-22 KKISCLLLPPLFIFS
+22 KKISCLLLSPLFIFS

-45 SKEQEIKKLVDQ
+45 PKDREIKKLVDQ

-64 KYNVPG
+64 KYDVPG

-81 YEMYYGLQSV
+81 YETYYGLQSV
-91 QDKKAVNSSTI
+91 QDKKAVSSSTI

-114 TAGGYAKTKGT
+114 TAGGYAKNKGK
-125 ISFKDTPGKYWKEL
+125 ISFDDTPGKYWKEL

-158 NLGLQFPDEVQTD
+158 NLALQFPDEVQTD